1 MTITNIFFWVLIAVF
16 IAPSLYFG
24 YIKMVAK
31 SDKIKQFTNWG
42 FPQWFMRGLGLTE
55 ILASVSLIFPETRF
69 YGMGVWV
76 IILVGAIY
84 INIRYKEKDLP
95 AALIV
100 SVQLIAIYSLTF
112 FI

>member
-1 MTITNIFFWVLIAVF
+1 MTITNIFFRVLVAVF

-31 SDKIKQFTNWG
+31 PEKIKQFTNWG
-42 FPQWFMRGLGLTE
+42 IPQWFMRGLGLTE
-55 ILASVSLIFPETRF
+55 ILAAVSLIFPETRF

-76 IILVGAIY
+76 IILIGAIY

-100 SVQLIAIYSLTF
+100 SLQLIAIYSLTF